1 MPSVIKTAK
10 QRQLGVLIFD
20 CLCQRDCHV
29 GTCGYR
35 RLIEN
40 EREDMEHIC
49 DETKLVF
56 VKQEGDLITYRCP
69 ECNKE
74 IYSLVCIQVEQ
85 LIRQISED

>member
-1 MPSVIKTAK
+1 M
-10 QRQLGVLIFD
+10 Q
-20 CLCQRDCHV
+20 
-29 GTCGYR
+29 
-35 RLIEN
+35 
-40 EREDMEHIC
+40 EDMTHIC

-74 IYSLVCIQVEQ
+74 IYSMACIPID